1 MHILYKIKY
10 LLSVAKCHLKPWAII
25 RLTFLT
31 DYNNIIARFGLQ
43 VQDKIF
49 NLELLGAYMYFHLI

>member
-10 LLSVAKCHLKPWAII
+10 LLSVAKCHLKRSA
-25 RLTFLT
+25 LCGFTFLT

-49 NLELLGAYMYFHLI
+49 NLELLGAGMYSC